1 MALLPDTRQFPV
13 VAYLEFT
20 YADVAGSAAIN
31 AVAIQ
36 PGSIVTDIELWVTT
50 SFSGGTTHDLDI
62 GDATDPDEYTP
73 TISELDGAA
82 GLPANAP
89 TTTGFQTTLSE
100 PNITFTPVHTGG
112 DPTAGAA
119 RFWVQSICEG
129 RFHENY
135 E

>member
-1 MALLPDTRQFPV
+1 MALTPDVRQFPV

-20 YADVAGSAAIN
+20 YADVPGSAAIA
-31 AVAIQ
+31 AVALQ
-36 PGSIVTDIELWVTT
+36 VGSIVTGIELFVTT

-82 GLPANAP
+82 GRPANPPA
-89 TTTGFQTTLSE
+89 TTGFQTTLSE
-100 PNITFTPVHTGG
+100 PDINFTPVHTGG
-112 DPTAGAA
+112 NPTAGAA
-119 RFWVQSICEG
+119 RFWVESICEG
-129 RFHENY
+129 RAHENF

>member
-1 MALLPDTRQFPV
+1 MALTPDVRQFPC

-20 YADVAGSAAIN
+20 YADVPGSAAIA
-31 AVAIQ
+31 AVAV
-36 PGSIVTDIELWVTT
+36 PVGSIVTAIQLWITT

-100 PNITFTPVHTGG
+100 PDINFTPVHTGG
-112 DPTAGAA
+112 NPTAGAA
-119 RFWVQSICEG
+119 RFWVEYITEG
-129 RFHENY
+129 RAHENF

>member
-1 MALLPDTRQFPV
+1 MSLLPDTRQFPV

-20 YADVAGSAAIN
+20 YADVPGSAAIN
-31 AVAIQ
+31 AVALQ
-36 PGSIVTDIELWVTT
+36 AGSIVTAIQLWVTT

-82 GLPANAP
+82 GLPANPPA
-89 TTTGFQTTLSE
+89 TTGFQTTISE
-100 PNITFTPVHTGG
+100 PFITFTPVHTGG
-112 DPTAGAA
+112 NPTAGAA
-119 RFWVQSICEG
+119 RFWVESICEG
-129 RFHENY
+129 RAHENY